1 MSTTQ
6 TSREI
11 ARAGVT
17 IATVL
22 FGDDDPAAALAKSSA
37 WPQVVDRLGQALD
50 ALPAGQ
56 RDSAAREIRGAAV
69 NLLGLR
75 LGDVLFVAWRAH
87 RALVAA
93 ARATVQNAG
102 ATELVQLATHRIT
115 SAHHP
120 YVDVVV
126 NEVKLATLHFD
137 LSLVFDIDS
146 LLATVRQGRLVA
158 LASGRCVAAAS
169 LACEGLE
176 LASRQSVFDPLAT
189 LEIGDGL
196 LLAVE

>member
-22 FGDDDPAAALAKSSA
+22 FGDATIPPRPWRSRPRGLRWSTA
-37 WPQVVDRLGQALD
+37 PGQALD
-50 ALPAGQ
+50 APACGQ

-75 LGDVLFVAWRAH
+75 LGDVLFVAWR
-87 RALVAA
+87 RASGAGRGGSSDGA
-93 ARATVQNAG
+93 ESRARRNWSSSRPTASPPPT
-102 ATELVQLATHRIT
+102 TPTWT
-115 SAHHP
+115 SSSTRC
-120 YVDVVV
+120 
-126 NEVKLATLHFD
+126 KLATLHFD

-146 LLATVRQGRLVA
+146 LLATVRAGPVGRA
-158 LASGRCVAAAS
+158 GQRAMCAAAS
-169 LACEGLE
+169 LACEGPE
-176 LASRQSVFDPLAT
+176 LASRQSVSRSAGDP
-189 LEIGDGL
+189 
-196 LLAVE
+196 